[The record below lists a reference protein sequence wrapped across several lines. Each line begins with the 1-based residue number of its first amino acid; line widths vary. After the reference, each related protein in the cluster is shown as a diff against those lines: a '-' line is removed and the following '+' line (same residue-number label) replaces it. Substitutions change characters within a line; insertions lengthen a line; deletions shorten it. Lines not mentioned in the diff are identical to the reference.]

1 MNYKIILKTSHKH
14 TNRVDNCVNTW
25 LSTLDYVC
33 LTDKLTGKYPEI
45 SGSNKDDYNSN
56 EEKTVNFINLVRTTD
71 QFDNYDWLVF
81 IDDDAILNIKLFES
95 ILPYLEKTKVYGY
108 SMKGAFQKDLEL
120 NYPSGGCGYFIS
132 PELIKTCGEMQVQG
146 YGYEDV
152 SMGKWLQDN
161 KVKISDKYTMGN
173 LLCQI
178 HLNGWFPFQKH
189 FNDLWK
195 EGDSY
200 VPKMIESFTEE
211 DVTFL
216 CKNVTHHYIRHK
228 SFMKY
233 LHTLLNEKS
242 PK

>member
-45 SGSNKDDYNSN
+45 SGSKYDDYNSN

-81 IDDDAILNIKLFES
+81 IDDDAILNIPEFES
-95 ILPYLEKTKVYGY
+95 IIQYLDKEFVYGY
-108 SMKGAFQKDLEL
+108 KMKGSYQKEPEL
-120 NYPSGGCGYFIS
+120 DYPSGGCGYFIS
-132 PELIKTCGEMQVQG
+132 PQLIKKCKPMTAKG

-152 SMGKWLQDN
+152 CMGKWLEEN
-161 KVKISDKYTMGN
+161 RVKIQDKYMVAS
-173 LLCQI
+173 LMVPLY
-178 HLNGWFPFQKH
+178 LNGWFPFQRY

-200 VPKMIESFTEE
+200 VAKMISELTEE

-216 CKNVTHHYIRHK
+216 HKHVTHHYIRHT

>member
-1 MNYKIILKTSHKH
+1 
-14 TNRVDNCVNTW
+14 
-25 LSTLDYVC
+25 
-33 LTDKLTGKYPEI
+33 
-45 SGSNKDDYNSN
+45 
-56 EEKTVNFINLVRTTD
+56 
-71 QFDNYDWLVF
+71 
-81 IDDDAILNIKLFES
+81 
-95 ILPYLEKTKVYGY
+95 
-108 SMKGAFQKDLEL
+108 MKGSFQKDLEL
-120 NYPSGGCGYFIS
+120 DYPSGGCGYFIS

-161 KVKISDKYTMGN
+161 KIKISDKYMMGK

-200 VPKMIESFTEE
+200 VPKMIESFTEA

-216 CKNVTHHYIRHK
+216 CKNVTHHYIRHRP
-228 SFMKY
+228 FMEY
-233 LHTLLNEKS
+233 LHKLLNEKS